1 MPPSRPASRVQR
13 RVARTKAAIEDAF
26 VQLVLER
33 GYDQVTVEDIT
44 DRADLARATFYTHYH
59 NKEAVQFSVF
69 NRLTEDLVQRLA
81 TGPRN
86 VVHRDTIQ
94 AAYRQAAEMPDL
106 YRACLNDARTRQAH
120 LSTLSRYAEQNFRD
134 RLTARGKQP
143 RIPVP
148 VMARAFAGAHVAILE
163 AWLAGELDG
172 DVEELAHMTLDL
184 LIYGTAWAHGLRL
197 DELGYSAGLPA
208 DAGKPAPATTEP
220 ESRCPEPAS
229 TSIPE
234 DQDS

>member
-33 GYDQVTVEDIT
+33 GYDRVTVEDIT
-44 DRADLARATFYTHYH
+44 DRADLARATFYAHYP
-59 NKEAVQFSVF
+59 NKEAVQYSVF

-106 YRACLNDARTRQAH
+106 YRACLNDPRTRQAH

-143 RIPVP
+143 RVPVP

-220 ESRCPEPAS
+220 ESRRPEPAS